1 MFHEIEDV
9 SISKLDSAALVIF
22 FASDLGRLRM
32 FELHFIF
39 PGDPETLTGGYI
51 YDNRIVDG
59 LWDRGWKVCRHILPD
74 GFPFPHASSLDKAS
88 EVLGRIP
95 DDRLVI
101 IDGLALAPMVELIER
116 HSARLVLIGL
126 IHHPLAEETGITA
139 AQKSL
144 LWVQERR
151 VLAMCARVVVT
162 SSTTAAALAS
172 NYGVG
177 PDRLVVIEP
186 GVDAAPLAV
195 GPRKAVI
202 NLLSVA
208 TVTPRKGHDLLI
220 AALAP
225 LRKQSWRLSCVG
237 DLERDPV
244 TTAHVR
250 KCVARFGLE
259 SRIKFRGV
267 LGQSALARQY
277 HSADLFVLA
286 SQHEGYGMALAEALA
301 CGVPIVATRV
311 GAIPVTVPTN
321 AGLLVPPGSS
331 RDLTSALMRFFDEP
345 RLRMR
350 LKAGARA
357 SRLRGRSWDVAARC
371 LEKQLREL
379 MVG

>member
-1 MFHEIEDV
+1 MFKI
-9 SISKLDSAALVIF
+9 
-22 FASDLGRLRM
+22 
-32 FELHFIF
+32 HFIF

-59 LWDRGWKVCRHILPD
+59 LWARGWKVCRHILPD

-88 EVLGRIP
+88 EVFGRIP
-95 DDRLVI
+95 DNSLVLV
-101 IDGLALAPMVELIER
+101 DGLALAPMVELIER
-116 HSARLVLIGL
+116 HAARLVLIGL
-126 IHHPLAEETGITA
+126 IHHPLAEETGISA
-139 AQKSL
+139 LQKSL
-144 LWVQERR
+144 FKAHERR
-151 VLAMCARVVVT
+151 VLAKCARIVVT
-162 SSTTAAALAS
+162 SSTTAAALIS

-195 GPRKAVI
+195 GSRKAVI

-220 AALAP
+220 TALAP
-225 LRKQSWRLSCVG
+225 LRKQSWKLSCVG

-244 TTAHVR
+244 TTAHVQ

-259 SRIKFRGV
+259 GRIKFRGV

-286 SQHEGYGMALAEALA
+286 SHYEGYGMALAEALA
-301 CGVPIVATRV
+301 FGVPVVATRV

-321 AGLLVPPGSS
+321 AGLLVSPGSS
-331 RDLTSALMRFFDEP
+331 RGLTSAFMRFFDEP

-350 LKAGARA
+350 LRTGARA
-357 SRLRGRSWDVAARC
+357 SRLRGRSWDVAVRC
-371 LEKQLREL
+371 LGEQLKEL
-379 MVG
+379 LAG